1 MNKYF
6 HIRRDQKQILLVA
19 GNFTEKPKIVL
30 PTELQNRPCE
40 KIISNDQN
48 IAEETNSV
56 VLPAYGA
63 VAYLF
68 SID

>member
-1 MNKYF
+1 MKKIHYLFFNKM
-6 HIRRDQKQILLVA
+6 RDNEGLHWCGAMRKEE
-19 GNFTEKPKIVL
+19 GK
-30 PTELQNRPCE
+30 
-40 KIISNDQN
+40 NDQN